1 MYEFFLS
8 RDPSPPTIRNHKQ
21 NVSCEGFLK
30 PWIQSII
37 EMWEGRTWSTI
48 LSLLQAWHKPIYRF
62 NLKTQNK
69 QCVPGHRI
77 GFLRKITGTN
87 SHVYNLNAVNHKF
100 RLCTIVHTSI
110 FLWFTTFFKHM
121 KILWLL
127 LFAVPQMDIERIF
140 RLKLHGTMQ
149 TFKIPSWSLFAV
161 LHICLRSCVIYRQ
174 FYQWQWMNS
183 NKSKIIPIG

>member
-1 MYEFFLS
+1 MFPVKE
-8 RDPSPPTIRNHKQ
+8 
-21 NVSCEGFLK
+21 FLK
-30 PWIQSII
+30 PWIESII

-48 LSLLQAWHKPIYRF
+48 LSLLQAWHKLIFWF

-110 FLWFTTFFKHM
+110 FLWFTTFFKHL

-149 TFKIPSWSLFAV
+149 TFKIPLWSLFAV
-161 LHICLRSCVIYRQ
+161 LHNVQCTYAWEVVLFTDNFINDNQWIAISRKLYR
-174 FYQWQWMNS
+174 
-183 NKSKIIPIG
+183 

>member
-1 MYEFFLS
+1 MYEVGTPPLPQFGIINKMFPVKDFWNHGLS
-8 RDPSPPTIRNHKQ
+8 QSLRCENVGHGQPSCHYCRHGKHQ
-21 NVSCEGFLK
+21 
-30 PWIQSII
+30 
-37 EMWEGRTWSTI
+37 
-48 LSLLQAWHKPIYRF
+48 YRF

-110 FLWFTTFFKHM
+110 FLWFTTFFKHL

-161 LHICLRSCVIYRQ
+161 LHMCLRSCVIFRQ
-174 FYQWQWMNS
+174 FYQWQWRIAIS
-183 NKSKIIPIG
+183 RKLYR